1 MSLWGDEFE
10 VPSAKKE
17 VKKVAKKVSS
27 PKDPKVE
34 TRKAMKS
41 KTVSTFDKLQLIYE
55 EVNRVLGGYTSN
67 TKVITSKDELSQYI
81 DEAIRN

>member
-10 VPSAKKE
+10 VPSEKKE

-55 EVNRVLGGYTSN
+55 
-67 TKVITSKDELSQYI
+67 
-81 DEAIRN
+81 